1 MATKKIVIEKDEG
14 VGEIVDKILQEPDD
28 ALILV
33 VPRGSTLGKS
43 ARNFNL
49 IKRES
54 ADAGKDISVESVDEN
69 ILAFAKNA
77 GMAMR
82 HPLLRERSAGV
93 VSGISDIVPIARE
106 RELRKENE
114 EEKPAEEANEPARGK
129 KRLSEARSGGRAN
142 VARRESAWLVS
153 RYGDKKEDV
162 SEPSISS
169 KKLSV
174 DEDEEGPDEE
184 THQEARSFLKE
195 ENRFFK
201 KWEAPEGDAM
211 DEESEG
217 EGEVSHRPGAMVR
230 RVLWAAA
237 AVIVLVAVLY
247 GITAIFGSAKVNI
260 TFNKTP
266 WGYDKNFIAEGSVSK
281 IDAADSIIP
290 AQVFSVPKNITQLF
304 AASGEQ
310 SVSVKAQGIVTIY
323 NAYSS
328 SPQTLVATTRFVTP
342 DGKIFRL
349 VNEVVVPGAAVTN
362 GEIVPSSINA
372 SVVADQPGPSYNVS
386 STPKLAIPGFAGGP
400 KYNAFYGSIAS
411 GTSGGF
417 VGNRAVPTASD
428 IATAKQKVTD
438 ILTSDLQSGL
448 AGSYTSNFKILDGA
462 TSVQITR
469 ISVNTTT
476 DANGNFSVFG
486 EGKFLAIGF
495 DETAFKAFLLSLAQ
509 STESSSTF
517 SDLTLNYA
525 SATPD
530 FTNGTLSFSL
540 NAQGSLEPLFPMDDF
555 VASIAGKKIG
565 DAKNIISALPEL
577 QEGAISVWPA
587 WLWQIP
593 TNTKKIQVTVD

>member
-82 HPLLRERSAGV
+82 HPLLRERSAGAV
-93 VSGISDIVPIARE
+93 AGISDIVPVARE
-106 RELRKENE
+106 REPRKENE
-114 EEKPAEEANEPARGK
+114 EEVSAEEADEPARGK
-129 KRLSEARSGGRAN
+129 KRSAETRSRGTVNAAGHG
-142 VARRESAWLVS
+142 SPWLVAK
-153 RYGDKKEDV
+153 YGKPEI
-162 SEPSISS
+162 SEEAA
-169 KKLSV
+169 
-174 DEDEEGPDEE
+174 EDEKGGADEGARQEE
-184 THQEARSFLKE
+184 RSFFKE

-201 KWEAPEGDAM
+201 KREV
-211 DEESEG
+211 SEG
-217 EGEVSHRPGAMVR
+217 EGDVTEDEGEDEGAMFRHPKVAAR
-230 RVLWAAA
+230 RAIWIVA
-237 AVIVLVAVLY
+237 AVIVLMMVLY
-247 GITAIFGSAKVNI
+247 GITAVFGSAKVNI
-260 TFNKTP
+260 TFKKTP

-290 AQVFSVPKNITQLF
+290 AQIFSVPKNITQLF
-304 AASGEQ
+304 AASGEEN
-310 SVSVKAQGIVTIY
+310 VSIKAQGVVTIY

-328 SPQTLVATTRFVTP
+328 SPQSLVAATRFVTP

-349 VNEVVVPGAAVTN
+349 VSGVVVPGAAVTN
-362 GEIVPSSINA
+362 GQIVPSSINA
-372 SVVADQPGPSYNVS
+372 AVVASSSGFNYNIGP
-386 STPKLAIPGFAGGP
+386 TPKLTIPGFEGGP

-417 VGNRAVPTASD
+417 IGNKAVPTAGD

-438 ILTSDLQSGL
+438 ILTTDLQNGL

-476 DANGNFSVFG
+476 DANGKFSVFG

-509 STESSSTF
+509 STEASSTF

-530 FTNGTLSFSL
+530 FTNGKLSFSL
-540 NAQGSLEPLFPMDDF
+540 NAQGSLEPAFPVDDF

-565 DAKNIISALPEL
+565 DAKDIISALPEL
-577 QEGAISVWPA
+577 QEGTISVWPA